1 MLNNGSFGLNRTGH
15 GGSARDSNYNFGRNY
30 FTSFLKCDYVRLMS
44 EDDDDDLEAW
54 IQQNEGAE
62 FAICDI
68 EVIQQFASWL
78 CNHASY
84 GKCNDPLKLGS
95 ISDILSSVKSI
106 FNKIFPNNKIF
117 SGNTD
122 VTRSDV
128 VHQLEGKVK
137 SRNNT
142 TRYKT
147 RHRIIQ

>member
-1 MLNNGSFGLNRTGH
+1 MNTGSFGLDRTGH
-15 GGSARDSNYNFGRNY
+15 GGSARDSNYNSGRNY
-30 FTSFLKCDYVRLMS
+30 FTSFLKSDYVRLMS

-95 ISDILSSVKSI
+95 ISDIL
-106 FNKIFPNNKIF
+106 
-117 SGNTD
+117 
-122 VTRSDV
+122 
-128 VHQLEGKVK
+128 L
-137 SRNNT
+137 
-142 TRYKT
+142 
-147 RHRIIQ
+147 